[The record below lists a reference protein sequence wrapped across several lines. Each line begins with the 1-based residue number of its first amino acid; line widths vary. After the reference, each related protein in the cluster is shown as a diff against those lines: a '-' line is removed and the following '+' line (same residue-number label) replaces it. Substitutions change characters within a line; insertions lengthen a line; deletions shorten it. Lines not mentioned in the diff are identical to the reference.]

1 MSEIKEGN
9 LAEIK
14 DLSVSFMTDAGSI
27 KAIDKISFEIPRK
40 KVIGV
45 VGESGS
51 GKSVT
56 ARSLIKLL
64 PETATTSGAVYLSN
78 RAGAEELEVLSLSGE
93 QLREMRGA
101 EAAMVFQEP
110 NSVLNP
116 VYTIGWQIEEGLRAH
131 GMKDK
136 KERRAKAIDI
146 LKKVGIPEAET
157 RIDYYPHQFSGG
169 QKQRIVIAMA
179 LVLNPG
185 LILADEP
192 TTALD
197 VTVQAEILDLLRLA
211 RDEFDASVLIIT
223 HNMGVIADIA
233 DQVVVMYRGHVVE
246 QGDVESIFYHPSHPY
261 TQRLLAAVP
270 RIGQKLVVRDVDGK
284 PIDRTSDWHDEP
296 LAVEAKGLTI
306 TYPGHLMQPDF
317 VAVDGIDFAIHR
329 SEVLGLVG
337 ESGSGKSTTGR
348 AIAGLQKVSGG
359 SLNVLGVEMNGVRER
374 DFKPKRADIGFVFQ
388 DPGSSFNPLMTI
400 AENVAEPLIVHR
412 KYSSVADAKEY
423 VGDLLEMVQ
432 LPRAYMSR
440 FPHELSGG
448 QRQRASLARALALKP
463 SLLIADEPTSAL
475 DVLPVQEAAGGDRF
489 RLPVHHPRSGR
500 GGHARRPYHGHAQGT
515 HRRAR
520 RRRRHHAAAEQPVHE
535 ETARLAA
542 GSRPAR
548 TAEAPR
554 PPARAPGRR
563 KRGLAASPSR
573 ITGSAPLAGG
583 HISTPRERRMGGR
596 GATSIGKEL
605 SVGFRTAQ
613 VFEQYEGASHD
624 ERSHHREGQGIRG
637 PRGGERPRRGSGDE
651 RPCEQPF
658 AASQFQRL
666 H

>member
-1 MSEIKEGN
+1 MSIMSEQRQHN
-9 LAEIK
+9 LADIK

-27 KAIDKISFEIPRK
+27 KAVENVNFTIPRK
-40 KVIGV
+40 TVVGV

-56 ARSLIKLL
+56 ARSIIKLL
-64 PETATTSGAVYLSN
+64 PETATTSGAVYLS
-78 RAGAEELEVLSLSGE
+78 RRDGSDGLDVLSLSGE
-93 QLREMRGA
+93 QLRDLRGS

-131 GMKDK
+131 GLKDRK
-136 KERRAKAIDI
+136 KLHAKAVDI
-146 LKKVGIPEAET
+146 LNKVGIPDAET
-157 RIDYYPHQFSGG
+157 RVDYYPHQFSGG

-246 QGDVESIFYHPSHPY
+246 QGTVEQVFYDPKNDY
-261 TQRLLAAVP
+261 TKRLLGAVP
-270 RIGQKLVVRDVDGK
+270 RVGQKLVVRDPDGRVIERK
-284 PIDRTSDWHDEP
+284 SDWREQP
-296 LAVEAKGLTI
+296 VAVEAKGLTI

-317 VAVDGIDFAIHR
+317 KAVDGVDFTIHR

-412 KYSSVADAKEY
+412 KYGSVAEARDY

-432 LPRAYMSR
+432 LPRAYMNR

-448 QRQRASLARALALKP
+448 QRQRASLARGLALKP

-475 DVLPVQEAAGGDRF
+475 DVSVQAKVLELFKRLQAEIGFACLFITHDLAVVDMLADRVMVMHKGRIVEHGDADQIMRHPRNAYTQKLLASLPVPD
-489 RLPVHHPRSGR
+489 
-500 GGHARRPYHGHAQGT
+500 
-515 HRRAR
+515 
-520 RRRRHHAAAEQPVHE
+520 
-535 ETARLAA
+535 
-542 GSRPAR
+542 
-548 TAEAPR
+548 
-554 PPARAPGRR
+554 
-563 KRGLAASPSR
+563 
-573 ITGSAPLAGG
+573 
-583 HISTPRERRMGGR
+583 PRE
-596 GATSIGKEL
+596 
-605 SVGFRTAQ
+605 
-613 VFEQYEGASHD
+613 
-624 ERSHHREGQGIRG
+624 
-637 PRGGERPRRGSGDE
+637 
-651 RPCEQPF
+651 
-658 AASQFQRL
+658 QRL
-666 H
+666 HRAHLHELLASGK

>member
-1 MSEIKEGN
+1 MVQETNGN

-27 KAIDKISFEIPRK
+27 KAVDGIDFTIPRK
-40 KVIGV
+40 KVVGV

-56 ARSLIKLL
+56 ARSIIQLL
-64 PETATTSGAVYLSN
+64 PETATTSGVVYLSK
-78 RAGAEELEVLSLSGE
+78 RDGSDRLDVLSLSGE
-93 QLREMRGA
+93 QLREVRGS

-131 GMKDK
+131 GLTDK
-136 KERRAKAIDI
+136 KELRARAIDI
-146 LKKVGIPEAET
+146 LTKVGIPDAAT
-157 RIDYYPHQFSGG
+157 RVDYYPHQFSGG

-233 DQVVVMYRGHVVE
+233 DEVVVMYRGHVVE
-246 QGDVESIFYHPSHPY
+246 QGSVEQIFYHPEHDY
-261 TQRLLAAVP
+261 TKRLLAAVP
-270 RIGQKLVVRDVDGK
+270 RIGQKLVVRDRDGK
-284 PIDRTSDWHDEP
+284 PVERAVDWREQP
-296 LAVEAKGLTI
+296 VAVEAKNLTI

-317 VAVDGIDFAIHR
+317 KAVDGVDFTIRR

-400 AENVAEPLIVHR
+400 AENVAEPLLVHG
-412 KYSSVADAKEY
+412 KYGSVAEAKDY

-432 LPRAYMSR
+432 LPRAYMNR

-448 QRQRASLARALALKP
+448 QRQRASLARGLALKP
-463 SLLIADEPTSAL
+463 ALLIADEPTSAL
-475 DVLPVQEAAGGDRF
+475 DVSVQAKVLQLFKKLQAEIGFACLFITHDLAVVDMLADRIMVMHQGRIVEHGDADDIMQRPQNPYTRKLLASLPVPD
-489 RLPVHHPRSGR
+489 
-500 GGHARRPYHGHAQGT
+500 
-515 HRRAR
+515 
-520 RRRRHHAAAEQPVHE
+520 
-535 ETARLAA
+535 
-542 GSRPAR
+542 
-548 TAEAPR
+548 
-554 PPARAPGRR
+554 
-563 KRGLAASPSR
+563 
-573 ITGSAPLAGG
+573 
-583 HISTPRERRMGGR
+583 PREQRAHR
-596 GATSIGKEL
+596 AEL
-605 SVGFRTAQ
+605 HELLA
-613 VFEQYEGASHD
+613 
-624 ERSHHREGQGIRG
+624 RE
-637 PRGGERPRRGSGDE
+637 S
-651 RPCEQPF
+651 
-658 AASQFQRL
+658 
-666 H
+666 

>member
-1 MSEIKEGN
+1 MSEQRQHN
-9 LAEIK
+9 LADIK

-27 KAIDKISFEIPRK
+27 KAVENVNFAIPRK
-40 KVIGV
+40 TVVGV

-56 ARSLIKLL
+56 ARSIIKLL
-64 PETATTSGAVYLSN
+64 PETATTSGAVYLS
-78 RAGAEELEVLSLSGE
+78 RRDGSDGLDVLSLSGE
-93 QLREMRGA
+93 QLRDMRGS

-131 GMKDK
+131 GLKDRK
-136 KERRAKAIDI
+136 KLRAKAVDI
-146 LKKVGIPEAET
+146 LNKVGIPDAET
-157 RIDYYPHQFSGG
+157 RVDYYPHQFSGG

-246 QGDVESIFYHPSHPY
+246 QGTVEQVFYDPKNDY
-261 TQRLLAAVP
+261 TKRLLGAVP
-270 RIGQKLVVRDVDGK
+270 RVGQKLVVRDSDGRV
-284 PIDRTSDWHDEP
+284 IERRFDWREQP
-296 LAVEAKGLTI
+296 VAVEAKGLTI

-317 VAVDGIDFAIHR
+317 KAVDGVDFTIHR

-412 KYSSVADAKEY
+412 KYGSVAEARDY

-432 LPRAYMSR
+432 LPRAYMNR

-448 QRQRASLARALALKP
+448 QRQRASLARGLALKP

-475 DVLPVQEAAGGDRF
+475 DVSVQAKVLELFKRLQAEIGFACLFITHDLAVVDMLADRVMVMHKGRIVEHGDADQIMRHPRNAYTQKLLASLPVPD
-489 RLPVHHPRSGR
+489 
-500 GGHARRPYHGHAQGT
+500 
-515 HRRAR
+515 
-520 RRRRHHAAAEQPVHE
+520 
-535 ETARLAA
+535 
-542 GSRPAR
+542 
-548 TAEAPR
+548 
-554 PPARAPGRR
+554 
-563 KRGLAASPSR
+563 
-573 ITGSAPLAGG
+573 
-583 HISTPRERRMGGR
+583 PRE
-596 GATSIGKEL
+596 
-605 SVGFRTAQ
+605 
-613 VFEQYEGASHD
+613 
-624 ERSHHREGQGIRG
+624 
-637 PRGGERPRRGSGDE
+637 
-651 RPCEQPF
+651 
-658 AASQFQRL
+658 QRL
-666 H
+666 HRAHLHELLASGK

>member
-1 MSEIKEGN
+1 MSEPNASSASPSTN

-14 DLSVSFMTDAGSI
+14 DLSVSFITDAGFI
-27 KAIDKISFEIPRK
+27 KAVDGVSFTIPRGT
-40 KVIGV
+40 VVGV

-56 ARSLIKLL
+56 ARSIIKLL
-64 PETATTSGAVYLSN
+64 PETATTSGAVMLSK
-78 RAGAEELEVLSLSGE
+78 RDGTGELDVLSLSGE
-93 QLREMRGA
+93 DLQRMRGS

-136 KERRAKAIDI
+136 KQLRAKAVDI
-146 LKKVGIPEAET
+146 LKKVGIPDAET
-157 RIDYYPHQFSGG
+157 RVDYYPHQFSGG

-211 RDEFDASVLIIT
+211 KDEFGASVLIIT
-223 HNMGVIADIA
+223 HNMGVIADLA

-246 QGDVESIFYHPSHPY
+246 QGDVEQVFYHPNHPY
-261 TQRLLAAVP
+261 TKRLLASVP
-270 RIGQKLVVRDVDGK
+270 RIGQQLVVRDLDGRVIERDGDWRDQ
-284 PIDRTSDWHDEP
+284 PI
-296 LAVEAKGLTI
+296 AVEAKGLTI

-317 VAVDGIDFAIHR
+317 VAVDGIDFTIRR

-359 SLNVLGVEMNGVRER
+359 SLKVLGVEMNGVKER

-400 AENVAEPLIVHR
+400 AQNVAEPLIVHG
-412 KYSSVADAKEY
+412 KYRDVAEAREY

-432 LPRAYMSR
+432 LPRVYMNR

-475 DVLPVQEAAGGDRF
+475 DVSVQAKVLELFKRLQAEIGFACLFITHDLAVVDMLADRVMVMHKGRIVEHGDTEDIMQHPQDPYTRKLLASLPVPD
-489 RLPVHHPRSGR
+489 PREQR
-500 GGHARRPYHGHAQGT
+500 AHREQLHALLAQG
-515 HRRAR
+515 
-520 RRRRHHAAAEQPVHE
+520 
-535 ETARLAA
+535 
-542 GSRPAR
+542 
-548 TAEAPR
+548 
-554 PPARAPGRR
+554 
-563 KRGLAASPSR
+563 
-573 ITGSAPLAGG
+573 
-583 HISTPRERRMGGR
+583 
-596 GATSIGKEL
+596 
-605 SVGFRTAQ
+605 
-613 VFEQYEGASHD
+613 
-624 ERSHHREGQGIRG
+624 
-637 PRGGERPRRGSGDE
+637 
-651 RPCEQPF
+651 
-658 AASQFQRL
+658 
-666 H
+666 

>member
-1 MSEIKEGN
+1 MSEPNASSASPSTN

-14 DLSVSFMTDAGSI
+14 DLSVSFITDAGSI
-27 KAIDKISFEIPRK
+27 KAVDGVSFTIPRGT
-40 KVIGV
+40 VVGV

-56 ARSLIKLL
+56 ARSIIKLL
-64 PETATTSGAVYLSN
+64 PETATTSGAVMLSK
-78 RAGAEELEVLSLSGE
+78 RDGTGELDVLSLSGE
-93 QLREMRGA
+93 DLQRMRGS

-136 KERRAKAIDI
+136 KQLRAKAIDI
-146 LKKVGIPEAET
+146 LKKVGIPDAET
-157 RIDYYPHQFSGG
+157 RVDYYPHQFSGG

-211 RDEFDASVLIIT
+211 KNEFGASVLIIT
-223 HNMGVIADIA
+223 HNMGVIADLA

-246 QGDVESIFYHPSHPY
+246 QGDVEQVFYHPNHDY
-261 TQRLLAAVP
+261 TKRLLASVP
-270 RIGQKLVVRDVDGK
+270 RIGQQLVVRDLDGRVIEREDDWRDQ
-284 PIDRTSDWHDEP
+284 PI
-296 LAVEAKGLTI
+296 AVEAKGLTI

-317 VAVDGIDFAIHR
+317 VAVDGIDFTIRR

-359 SLNVLGVEMNGVRER
+359 SLKVLGVEMNGVKER

-400 AENVAEPLIVHR
+400 AQNVAEPLIVHG
-412 KYSSVADAKEY
+412 KYHDVAEAREY

-432 LPRAYMSR
+432 LPRVYMNR

-475 DVLPVQEAAGGDRF
+475 DVSVQAKVLELFKRLQAEIGFACLFITHDLAVVDMLADRVMVMHKGRIVEHGDTEDIMQHPQDSYTRKLLASLPVPD
-489 RLPVHHPRSGR
+489 PREQR
-500 GGHARRPYHGHAQGT
+500 AHREQLHALLAQG
-515 HRRAR
+515 
-520 RRRRHHAAAEQPVHE
+520 
-535 ETARLAA
+535 
-542 GSRPAR
+542 
-548 TAEAPR
+548 
-554 PPARAPGRR
+554 
-563 KRGLAASPSR
+563 
-573 ITGSAPLAGG
+573 
-583 HISTPRERRMGGR
+583 
-596 GATSIGKEL
+596 
-605 SVGFRTAQ
+605 
-613 VFEQYEGASHD
+613 
-624 ERSHHREGQGIRG
+624 
-637 PRGGERPRRGSGDE
+637 
-651 RPCEQPF
+651 
-658 AASQFQRL
+658 
-666 H
+666 

>member
-1 MSEIKEGN
+1 MSDEQTN
-9 LAEIK
+9 LAQVK

-27 KAIDKISFEIPRK
+27 KAIDKINFTIPRK
-40 KVIGV
+40 TVVGV

-56 ARSLIKLL
+56 ARSIIKLL
-64 PETATTSGAVYLSN
+64 PETATTSGVIYLSN
-78 RAGAEELEVLSLSGE
+78 REGNEQLDVLSLSGE
-93 QLREMRGA
+93 DLRRMRGS

-136 KERRAKAIDI
+136 KELRTKSVDI
-146 LKKVGIPEAET
+146 LKKVGIPDAET

-211 RDEFDASVLIIT
+211 RDEFGASVLIIT

-233 DQVVVMYRGHVVE
+233 DEVVVMYRGHVVE
-246 QGDVESIFYHPSHPY
+246 QGSVEQIFYSPKDDY
-261 TQRLLAAVP
+261 TKRLLAAVP
-270 RIGQKLVVRDVDGK
+270 RIGQKLVVRDEQGK
-284 PIDRTSDWHDEP
+284 VIERSKDWHDQP
-296 LAVEAKGLTI
+296 IAVEAKGLTI
-306 TYPGHLMQPDF
+306 TYPGHLTQPDF
-317 VAVDGIDFAIHR
+317 KAVNGIDFTIRR

-359 SLNVLGVEMNGVRER
+359 SLNVLGVEMNGVKER
-374 DFKPKRADIGFVFQ
+374 QFKPKRADIGFVFQ

-400 AENVAEPLIVHR
+400 AENVAEPLIVHK
-412 KYSSVADAKEY
+412 KYSSVSDASDY

-432 LPRAYMSR
+432 LPRAYMNR

-475 DVLPVQEAAGGDRF
+475 DVSVQAKVLELFKKLQAEIGFACLFITHDLAVVDMLADRIMVMHKGEIVEHGDADQVMNNPQNPYTQKLLASLPVPD
-489 RLPVHHPRSGR
+489 
-500 GGHARRPYHGHAQGT
+500 
-515 HRRAR
+515 
-520 RRRRHHAAAEQPVHE
+520 
-535 ETARLAA
+535 
-542 GSRPAR
+542 
-548 TAEAPR
+548 
-554 PPARAPGRR
+554 
-563 KRGLAASPSR
+563 
-573 ITGSAPLAGG
+573 
-583 HISTPRERRMGGR
+583 PREQREHR
-596 GATSIGKEL
+596 AQLHEL
-605 SVGFRTAQ
+605 LAK
-613 VFEQYEGASHD
+613 
-624 ERSHHREGQGIRG
+624 GI
-637 PRGGERPRRGSGDE
+637 
-651 RPCEQPF
+651 
-658 AASQFQRL
+658 
-666 H
+666 

>member
-1 MSEIKEGN
+1 MSEPNASSASPSTN

-14 DLSVSFMTDAGSI
+14 DLSVSFITDAGSI
-27 KAIDKISFEIPRK
+27 KAVDGVSFTIPRGT
-40 KVIGV
+40 VVGV

-56 ARSLIKLL
+56 ARSIIKLL
-64 PETATTSGAVYLSN
+64 PETATTSGAVMLSK
-78 RAGAEELEVLSLSGE
+78 RDGTGELDVLSLSGE
-93 QLREMRGA
+93 DLQRMRGS

-136 KERRAKAIDI
+136 KQLRAKAIDI
-146 LKKVGIPEAET
+146 LKKVGIPDAET
-157 RIDYYPHQFSGG
+157 RVDYYPHQFSGG

-192 TTALD
+192 TIALD

-211 RDEFDASVLIIT
+211 KDEFGASVLIIT
-223 HNMGVIADIA
+223 HNMGVIADLA

-246 QGDVESIFYHPSHPY
+246 QGDVEQVFYHPNHDY
-261 TQRLLAAVP
+261 TKRLLASVP
-270 RIGQKLVVRDVDGK
+270 RIGQQLVVRDLDGRVIEREDDWRDQ
-284 PIDRTSDWHDEP
+284 PI
-296 LAVEAKGLTI
+296 AVEAKGLTI

-317 VAVDGIDFAIHR
+317 VAVDGIDFTIRR

-359 SLNVLGVEMNGVRER
+359 SLKVLGVEMNGVKER
-374 DFKPKRADIGFVFQ
+374 DFKSKRADIGFVFQ

-400 AENVAEPLIVHR
+400 AQNVAEPLIVHG
-412 KYSSVADAKEY
+412 KYRDVAEAREY

-432 LPRAYMSR
+432 LPRVYMNR

-475 DVLPVQEAAGGDRF
+475 DVSVQAKVLELFKRLQAEIGFACLFITHDLAVVDMLADRVMVMHKGRIVEHGDTEDIMQHPQDPYTRKLLASLPVPD
-489 RLPVHHPRSGR
+489 PREQR
-500 GGHARRPYHGHAQGT
+500 AHREQLHALLAQG
-515 HRRAR
+515 
-520 RRRRHHAAAEQPVHE
+520 
-535 ETARLAA
+535 
-542 GSRPAR
+542 
-548 TAEAPR
+548 
-554 PPARAPGRR
+554 
-563 KRGLAASPSR
+563 
-573 ITGSAPLAGG
+573 
-583 HISTPRERRMGGR
+583 
-596 GATSIGKEL
+596 
-605 SVGFRTAQ
+605 
-613 VFEQYEGASHD
+613 
-624 ERSHHREGQGIRG
+624 
-637 PRGGERPRRGSGDE
+637 
-651 RPCEQPF
+651 
-658 AASQFQRL
+658 
-666 H
+666 

>member
-1 MSEIKEGN
+1 MTAHNEN

-14 DLSVSFMTDAGSI
+14 NLSVSFITDAGSI
-27 KAIDKISFEIPRK
+27 KAVEGVNFTIPRK
-40 KVIGV
+40 TVVGV

-56 ARSLIKLL
+56 ARSIIKLL
-64 PETATTSGAVYLSN
+64 PETATTSGAVYLSKRDGDDSVN
-78 RAGAEELEVLSLSGE
+78 VLSLSGE
-93 QLREMRGA
+93 QLRQMRGS

-136 KERRAKAIDI
+136 KELHAKAIDI
-146 LKKVGIPEAET
+146 LEKVGIPDAQT
-157 RIDYYPHQFSGG
+157 RVNYYPHQFSGG

-246 QGDVESIFYHPSHPY
+246 QGDVNQVFYHPQDDY
-261 TQRLLAAVP
+261 TKRLLGAVP
-270 RIGQKLVVRDVDGK
+270 RIGQKLVITDREGK
-284 PIDRTSDWHDEP
+284 PVERAADWREQP
-296 LAVEAKGLTI
+296 VAVEAKGLTI

-317 VAVDGIDFAIHR
+317 KAVDGVDFTIHR

-348 AIAGLQKVSGG
+348 AIAGLQKVSEG

-400 AENVAEPLIVHR
+400 AENVAEPLIVHH
-412 KYSSVADAKEY
+412 KYGSVAEARNY

-432 LPRAYMSR
+432 LPRTYMNR

-448 QRQRASLARALALKP
+448 QRQRASLARGLALKP

-475 DVLPVQEAAGGDRF
+475 DVSVQAKVLELFKRLQVEIGFACLFITHDLAVVDMLADRIMVMHKGRIVEHGDSDQIMQRPENPYTRKLLASLPVPDPREQQLHRAQLHELLAQEA
-489 RLPVHHPRSGR
+489 
-500 GGHARRPYHGHAQGT
+500 
-515 HRRAR
+515 
-520 RRRRHHAAAEQPVHE
+520 
-535 ETARLAA
+535 
-542 GSRPAR
+542 
-548 TAEAPR
+548 
-554 PPARAPGRR
+554 
-563 KRGLAASPSR
+563 
-573 ITGSAPLAGG
+573 
-583 HISTPRERRMGGR
+583 
-596 GATSIGKEL
+596 
-605 SVGFRTAQ
+605 
-613 VFEQYEGASHD
+613 
-624 ERSHHREGQGIRG
+624 
-637 PRGGERPRRGSGDE
+637 
-651 RPCEQPF
+651 
-658 AASQFQRL
+658 
-666 H
+666 

>member
-1 MSEIKEGN
+1 MSEPNASSASPSTN

-14 DLSVSFMTDAGSI
+14 DLSVSFITDAGSI
-27 KAIDKISFEIPRK
+27 KAVDGVSFTIPRGT
-40 KVIGV
+40 VVGV

-56 ARSLIKLL
+56 ARSIIKLL
-64 PETATTSGAVYLSN
+64 PETATTSGAVMLSK
-78 RAGAEELEVLSLSGE
+78 RDGTGELDVLSLSGE
-93 QLREMRGA
+93 DLQRMRGS

-136 KERRAKAIDI
+136 KQLRAKAIDI
-146 LKKVGIPEAET
+146 LKKVGIPDAET
-157 RIDYYPHQFSGG
+157 RVDYYPHQFSGG

-211 RDEFDASVLIIT
+211 KDEFDASVLIIT
-223 HNMGVIADIA
+223 HNMGVIADLA

-246 QGDVESIFYHPSHPY
+246 QGDVEQVFYHPNHDY
-261 TQRLLAAVP
+261 TKRLLASVP
-270 RIGQKLVVRDVDGK
+270 RIGQQLVVRDLDGRVIEREDDWRDQ
-284 PIDRTSDWHDEP
+284 PI
-296 LAVEAKGLTI
+296 AVEAKGLTI
-306 TYPGHLMQPDF
+306 TYSGHLMQPDF
-317 VAVDGIDFAIHR
+317 VAVDGIDFTIRR

-359 SLNVLGVEMNGVRER
+359 SLKVLGVEMNGVRER

-400 AENVAEPLIVHR
+400 AQNVAEPLIVHG
-412 KYSSVADAKEY
+412 KYRDVAEAREY

-432 LPRAYMSR
+432 LPRVYMNR

-475 DVLPVQEAAGGDRF
+475 DVSVQAKVLELFKRLQAEIGFACLFITHDLAVVDMLADRVMVMHKGRIVEHGDTEDIMQHPRDPYTRKLLASLPVPD
-489 RLPVHHPRSGR
+489 PREQR
-500 GGHARRPYHGHAQGT
+500 AHREQLHALLAQG
-515 HRRAR
+515 
-520 RRRRHHAAAEQPVHE
+520 
-535 ETARLAA
+535 
-542 GSRPAR
+542 
-548 TAEAPR
+548 
-554 PPARAPGRR
+554 
-563 KRGLAASPSR
+563 
-573 ITGSAPLAGG
+573 
-583 HISTPRERRMGGR
+583 
-596 GATSIGKEL
+596 
-605 SVGFRTAQ
+605 
-613 VFEQYEGASHD
+613 
-624 ERSHHREGQGIRG
+624 
-637 PRGGERPRRGSGDE
+637 
-651 RPCEQPF
+651 
-658 AASQFQRL
+658 
-666 H
+666 

>member
-1 MSEIKEGN
+1 MSDEQTN
-9 LAEIK
+9 LAQVK

-27 KAIDKISFEIPRK
+27 KAIDKISFTIPRK
-40 KVIGV
+40 TVVGV

-56 ARSLIKLL
+56 ARSIIKLL
-64 PETATTSGAVYLSN
+64 PETATTSGAIYLSN
-78 RAGAEELEVLSLSGE
+78 REGNEQLDVLSLSGE
-93 QLREMRGA
+93 DLRRMRGS

-136 KERRAKAIDI
+136 KELRAKSVDI
-146 LKKVGIPEAET
+146 LKKVGIPDAET

-211 RDEFDASVLIIT
+211 RDEFGASVLIIT

-233 DQVVVMYRGHVVE
+233 DEVVVMYRGHVVE
-246 QGDVESIFYHPSHPY
+246 QGSVEQIFYSPKDDY
-261 TQRLLAAVP
+261 TKRLLAAVP
-270 RIGQKLVVRDVDGK
+270 RIGQKLVVRDEQGK
-284 PIDRTSDWHDEP
+284 VIERSKDWHDQP
-296 LAVEAKGLTI
+296 IAVEAKGLTI
-306 TYPGHLMQPDF
+306 TYPGHLTQPDF
-317 VAVDGIDFAIHR
+317 KAVNGIDFTIHR
-329 SEVLGLVG
+329 FPKCVGLVG

-359 SLNVLGVEMNGVRER
+359 SLNVLGVEMNGVKER
-374 DFKPKRADIGFVFQ
+374 QFKPKRADIGFVFQ

-400 AENVAEPLIVHR
+400 AENVAEPLIVHK
-412 KYSSVADAKEY
+412 KYSSVSEASDY

-432 LPRAYMSR
+432 LPRAYMNR

-475 DVLPVQEAAGGDRF
+475 DVSVQAKVLELFKKLQAEIGFACLFITHDLAVVDMLADRIMVMHKGEIVEHGDADQVMNNPQNPYTQKLLASLPVPD
-489 RLPVHHPRSGR
+489 
-500 GGHARRPYHGHAQGT
+500 
-515 HRRAR
+515 
-520 RRRRHHAAAEQPVHE
+520 
-535 ETARLAA
+535 
-542 GSRPAR
+542 
-548 TAEAPR
+548 
-554 PPARAPGRR
+554 
-563 KRGLAASPSR
+563 
-573 ITGSAPLAGG
+573 
-583 HISTPRERRMGGR
+583 PREQREHR
-596 GATSIGKEL
+596 AQLHEL
-605 SVGFRTAQ
+605 LSK
-613 VFEQYEGASHD
+613 
-624 ERSHHREGQGIRG
+624 GI
-637 PRGGERPRRGSGDE
+637 
-651 RPCEQPF
+651 
-658 AASQFQRL
+658 
-666 H
+666 

>member
-1 MSEIKEGN
+1 MKTGICT
-9 LAEIK
+9 A
-14 DLSVSFMTDAGSI
+14 V
-27 KAIDKISFEIPRK
+27 
-40 KVIGV
+40 GV
-45 VGESGS
+45 VGGFIASLFGGWDAALTTLLIFMGVDYITGLIVAGVFHRSQKSTDGALES
-51 GKSVT
+51 
-56 ARSLIKLL
+56 
-64 PETATTSGAVYLSN
+64 
-78 RAGAEELEVLSLSGE
+78 RAGWKGLCRKGTTLLVVLVACRLDLVTGSTFIRDTAIIAFIANE
-93 QLREMRGA
+93 
-101 EAAMVFQEP
+101 
-110 NSVLNP
+110 
-116 VYTIGWQIEEGLRAH
+116 TISIIENAGLMGVPIPAVV
-131 GMKDK
+131 
-136 KERRAKAIDI
+136 AKAIDI

-475 DVLPVQEAAGGDRF
+475 DVSVQAKVLELFKKLQVEIGFACLFITHDLAVVDMLADRIMVMHKGRIVEHGDADDIMQRPSNQYTKKLLASLPVPD
-489 RLPVHHPRSGR
+489 PRE
-500 GGHARRPYHGHAQGT
+500 QQK
-515 HRRAR
+515 HRA
-520 RRRRHHAAAEQPVHE
+520 HLHELLAAEN
-535 ETARLAA
+535 AA
-542 GSRPAR
+542 
-548 TAEAPR
+548 
-554 PPARAPGRR
+554 
-563 KRGLAASPSR
+563 
-573 ITGSAPLAGG
+573 
-583 HISTPRERRMGGR
+583 
-596 GATSIGKEL
+596 
-605 SVGFRTAQ
+605 
-613 VFEQYEGASHD
+613 
-624 ERSHHREGQGIRG
+624 
-637 PRGGERPRRGSGDE
+637 
-651 RPCEQPF
+651 
-658 AASQFQRL
+658 
-666 H
+666 

>member
-1 MSEIKEGN
+1 MSDEQTN
-9 LAEIK
+9 LAQVK

-27 KAIDKISFEIPRK
+27 KAIDKISFTIPRK
-40 KVIGV
+40 TVVGV

-56 ARSLIKLL
+56 ARSIIKLL
-64 PETATTSGAVYLSN
+64 PETATTSGVIYLSN
-78 RAGAEELEVLSLSGE
+78 REGNEQLDVLSLSGE
-93 QLREMRGA
+93 DLRRMRGS

-116 VYTIGWQIEEGLRAH
+116 VYTIGWQIEEGLCAH

-136 KERRAKAIDI
+136 KELRAKSVDI
-146 LKKVGIPEAET
+146 LKKVGIPDAET

-211 RDEFDASVLIIT
+211 RDEFGASVLIIT

-233 DQVVVMYRGHVVE
+233 DEVVVMYRGHVVE
-246 QGDVESIFYHPSHPY
+246 QGSVEQIFYSPKDDY
-261 TQRLLAAVP
+261 TKRLLAAVP
-270 RIGQKLVVRDVDGK
+270 RIGQKLVVRDEQGK
-284 PIDRTSDWHDEP
+284 VIERSKDWHDQP
-296 LAVEAKGLTI
+296 IAVEAKGLTI
-306 TYPGHLMQPDF
+306 TYPGHLTQPDF
-317 VAVDGIDFAIHR
+317 KAVNGIDFTIHR

-359 SLNVLGVEMNGVRER
+359 SLNVLGVEMNGVKER
-374 DFKPKRADIGFVFQ
+374 QFKPKRADIGFVFQ

-400 AENVAEPLIVHR
+400 AENVAEPLIVHK
-412 KYSSVADAKEY
+412 KYSSVSEASDY

-432 LPRAYMSR
+432 LPRAYMNR

-475 DVLPVQEAAGGDRF
+475 DVSVQAKVLELFKKLQAEIGFACLFITHDLAVVDMLADRIMVMHKGEIVEHGDADQVMNNPQNPYTQKLLASLPVPD
-489 RLPVHHPRSGR
+489 
-500 GGHARRPYHGHAQGT
+500 
-515 HRRAR
+515 
-520 RRRRHHAAAEQPVHE
+520 
-535 ETARLAA
+535 
-542 GSRPAR
+542 
-548 TAEAPR
+548 
-554 PPARAPGRR
+554 
-563 KRGLAASPSR
+563 
-573 ITGSAPLAGG
+573 
-583 HISTPRERRMGGR
+583 PREQREHR
-596 GATSIGKEL
+596 AQLHEL
-605 SVGFRTAQ
+605 LAK
-613 VFEQYEGASHD
+613 
-624 ERSHHREGQGIRG
+624 GI
-637 PRGGERPRRGSGDE
+637 
-651 RPCEQPF
+651 
-658 AASQFQRL
+658 
-666 H
+666 

>member
-1 MSEIKEGN
+1 MSDEQTN
-9 LAEIK
+9 LAQVK

-27 KAIDKISFEIPRK
+27 KAIDKISFTIPRK
-40 KVIGV
+40 TVVGV

-56 ARSLIKLL
+56 ARSIIKLL
-64 PETATTSGAVYLSN
+64 PETATTSGAIYLSN
-78 RAGAEELEVLSLSGE
+78 REGNEQLDVLSLSGE
-93 QLREMRGA
+93 DLRRMRGS

-136 KERRAKAIDI
+136 KELHAKSVDI
-146 LKKVGIPEAET
+146 LKKVGIPDAET

-211 RDEFDASVLIIT
+211 RDEFGASVLIIT

-233 DQVVVMYRGHVVE
+233 DEVVVMYRGHVVE
-246 QGDVESIFYHPSHPY
+246 QGSVEQIFYSPKDDY
-261 TQRLLAAVP
+261 TKRLLAAVP
-270 RIGQKLVVRDVDGK
+270 RIGQKLVVRDEQGK
-284 PIDRTSDWHDEP
+284 VIERSKDWHDQP
-296 LAVEAKGLTI
+296 IAVEAKGLTI
-306 TYPGHLMQPDF
+306 TYPGHLTQPDF
-317 VAVDGIDFAIHR
+317 KAVNGIDFTIHR

-359 SLNVLGVEMNGVRER
+359 SLNVLGVEMNGVKER
-374 DFKPKRADIGFVFQ
+374 QFKPKRADIGFVFQ

-400 AENVAEPLIVHR
+400 AENVAEPLIVHK
-412 KYSSVADAKEY
+412 KYSSVSEASDY

-432 LPRAYMSR
+432 LPRAYMNR

-475 DVLPVQEAAGGDRF
+475 DVSVQAKVLELFKKLQAEIGFACLFITHDLAVVDMLADRIMVMHKGEIVEHGDADQVMNNPQNPYTQKLLASLPVPD
-489 RLPVHHPRSGR
+489 
-500 GGHARRPYHGHAQGT
+500 
-515 HRRAR
+515 
-520 RRRRHHAAAEQPVHE
+520 
-535 ETARLAA
+535 
-542 GSRPAR
+542 
-548 TAEAPR
+548 
-554 PPARAPGRR
+554 
-563 KRGLAASPSR
+563 
-573 ITGSAPLAGG
+573 
-583 HISTPRERRMGGR
+583 PREQRKHR
-596 GATSIGKEL
+596 AQLHEL
-605 SVGFRTAQ
+605 LAK
-613 VFEQYEGASHD
+613 
-624 ERSHHREGQGIRG
+624 GI
-637 PRGGERPRRGSGDE
+637 
-651 RPCEQPF
+651 
-658 AASQFQRL
+658 
-666 H
+666 

>member
-1 MSEIKEGN
+1 MSEPNASSASPSTN

-14 DLSVSFMTDAGSI
+14 DLSVSFITDAGSI
-27 KAIDKISFEIPRK
+27 KAVDGVSFTIPRGT
-40 KVIGV
+40 VVGV

-56 ARSLIKLL
+56 ARSIIKLL
-64 PETATTSGAVYLSN
+64 PETATTSGAVMLSK
-78 RAGAEELEVLSLSGE
+78 RDGTGELDVLSLSGE
-93 QLREMRGA
+93 DLQRMRGS

-136 KERRAKAIDI
+136 KQLRAKAIDI
-146 LKKVGIPEAET
+146 LKKVGIPDAET
-157 RIDYYPHQFSGG
+157 RVDYYPHQFSGG

-211 RDEFDASVLIIT
+211 KDEFGASVLIIT
-223 HNMGVIADIA
+223 HNMGVIADLA

-246 QGDVESIFYHPSHPY
+246 QGDVEQVFYHPNHDY
-261 TQRLLAAVP
+261 TKRLLASVP
-270 RIGQKLVVRDVDGK
+270 RIGQQLVVRDLDGRVIEREDDWRDQ
-284 PIDRTSDWHDEP
+284 PI
-296 LAVEAKGLTI
+296 AVEAKGLTI

-317 VAVDGIDFAIHR
+317 VAVDGIDFTIRR

-359 SLNVLGVEMNGVRER
+359 SLKVLGVEMNGVKER

-400 AENVAEPLIVHR
+400 AQNVAEPLIVHG
-412 KYSSVADAKEY
+412 KYRDVAEAREY

-432 LPRAYMSR
+432 LPRVYMNR

-475 DVLPVQEAAGGDRF
+475 DVSVQAKVLELFKRLQAEIGFACLFITHDLAVVDMLADRVMVMHKGRIVEHGDTEDIMQHPQDPYTRKLLASLPVPD
-489 RLPVHHPRSGR
+489 
-500 GGHARRPYHGHAQGT
+500 
-515 HRRAR
+515 
-520 RRRRHHAAAEQPVHE
+520 
-535 ETARLAA
+535 
-542 GSRPAR
+542 
-548 TAEAPR
+548 
-554 PPARAPGRR
+554 
-563 KRGLAASPSR
+563 
-573 ITGSAPLAGG
+573 
-583 HISTPRERRMGGR
+583 PREQRAHR
-596 GATSIGKEL
+596 AEL
-605 SVGFRTAQ
+605 RALLAQ
-613 VFEQYEGASHD
+613 
-624 ERSHHREGQGIRG
+624 ER
-637 PRGGERPRRGSGDE
+637 
-651 RPCEQPF
+651 
-658 AASQFQRL
+658 
-666 H
+666 

>member
-1 MSEIKEGN
+1 MSDEQTN
-9 LAEIK
+9 LAQVK

-27 KAIDKISFEIPRK
+27 KAIDKISFTIPRK
-40 KVIGV
+40 TVVGV

-56 ARSLIKLL
+56 ARSIIKLL
-64 PETATTSGAVYLSN
+64 PETATTSGAIYLSN
-78 RAGAEELEVLSLSGE
+78 REGNEQLDVLSLSGE
-93 QLREMRGA
+93 DLRRMRGS

-136 KERRAKAIDI
+136 KELRVKSVDI
-146 LKKVGIPEAET
+146 LKKVGIPDAET

-179 LVLNPG
+179 LVLNPD

-211 RDEFDASVLIIT
+211 RDEFGASVLIIT

-233 DQVVVMYRGHVVE
+233 DEVVVMYRGHVVE
-246 QGDVESIFYHPSHPY
+246 QGSVEQIFYSPKDDY
-261 TQRLLAAVP
+261 TKRLLAAVP
-270 RIGQKLVVRDVDGK
+270 RIGQKLVVRDEQGK
-284 PIDRTSDWHDEP
+284 VIERSKDWHDQP
-296 LAVEAKGLTI
+296 IAVEAKGLTI
-306 TYPGHLMQPDF
+306 TYPGHLTQPDF
-317 VAVDGIDFAIHR
+317 KAVNGIDFTIHR

-359 SLNVLGVEMNGVRER
+359 SLNVLGVEMNGVKER
-374 DFKPKRADIGFVFQ
+374 QFKPKRADIGFVFQ

-400 AENVAEPLIVHR
+400 AENVAEPLIVHK
-412 KYSSVADAKEY
+412 KYSSVSEASDY

-432 LPRAYMSR
+432 LPRAYMNR

-475 DVLPVQEAAGGDRF
+475 DVSVQAKVLELFKKLQAEIGFACLFITHDLAVVDMLADRIMVMHKGEIVEHGDADQVMNNPQNPYTQKLLASLPVPD
-489 RLPVHHPRSGR
+489 
-500 GGHARRPYHGHAQGT
+500 
-515 HRRAR
+515 
-520 RRRRHHAAAEQPVHE
+520 
-535 ETARLAA
+535 
-542 GSRPAR
+542 
-548 TAEAPR
+548 
-554 PPARAPGRR
+554 
-563 KRGLAASPSR
+563 
-573 ITGSAPLAGG
+573 
-583 HISTPRERRMGGR
+583 PREQRKHR
-596 GATSIGKEL
+596 AQLHEL
-605 SVGFRTAQ
+605 LAK
-613 VFEQYEGASHD
+613 
-624 ERSHHREGQGIRG
+624 GI
-637 PRGGERPRRGSGDE
+637 
-651 RPCEQPF
+651 
-658 AASQFQRL
+658 
-666 H
+666 

>member
-1 MSEIKEGN
+1 M
-9 LAEIK
+9 
-14 DLSVSFMTDAGSI
+14 
-27 KAIDKISFEIPRK
+27 
-40 KVIGV
+40 
-45 VGESGS
+45 
-51 GKSVT
+51 
-56 ARSLIKLL
+56 
-64 PETATTSGAVYLSN
+64 YLS
-78 RAGAEELEVLSLSGE
+78 RRDGSDGLDVLSLSGE
-93 QLREMRGA
+93 QLRDMRGS

-131 GMKDK
+131 GLKDRK
-136 KERRAKAIDI
+136 KLRAKAVDI
-146 LKKVGIPEAET
+146 LNKVGIPDAET
-157 RIDYYPHQFSGG
+157 RVDYYPHQFSGG

-246 QGDVESIFYHPSHPY
+246 QGTVEQVFYDPKDDY
-261 TQRLLAAVP
+261 TKRLLGAVP
-270 RIGQKLVVRDVDGK
+270 RVGQKLVVRDPDGRVIERK
-284 PIDRTSDWHDEP
+284 SDWREQP
-296 LAVEAKGLTI
+296 VAVEAKGLTI

-317 VAVDGIDFAIHR
+317 KAVDGVDFTIHR

-412 KYSSVADAKEY
+412 KYGSVAEARDY

-432 LPRAYMSR
+432 LPRAYMNR

-448 QRQRASLARALALKP
+448 QRQRASLARGLALKP

-475 DVLPVQEAAGGDRF
+475 DVSVQAKVLELFKRLQAEIGFACLFITHDLAVVDMLADRVMVMHKGRIVEHGDADQIMRHPRNAYTQKLLASLPVPD
-489 RLPVHHPRSGR
+489 
-500 GGHARRPYHGHAQGT
+500 
-515 HRRAR
+515 
-520 RRRRHHAAAEQPVHE
+520 
-535 ETARLAA
+535 
-542 GSRPAR
+542 
-548 TAEAPR
+548 
-554 PPARAPGRR
+554 
-563 KRGLAASPSR
+563 
-573 ITGSAPLAGG
+573 
-583 HISTPRERRMGGR
+583 PRE
-596 GATSIGKEL
+596 
-605 SVGFRTAQ
+605 
-613 VFEQYEGASHD
+613 
-624 ERSHHREGQGIRG
+624 
-637 PRGGERPRRGSGDE
+637 
-651 RPCEQPF
+651 
-658 AASQFQRL
+658 QRL
-666 H
+666 HRAHLHELLASGK

>member
-1 MSEIKEGN
+1 MSEQRQHN
-9 LAEIK
+9 LADIK

-27 KAIDKISFEIPRK
+27 KAVENVNFTIPRK
-40 KVIGV
+40 TVVGV

-56 ARSLIKLL
+56 ARSIIKLL
-64 PETATTSGAVYLSN
+64 PETATTSGAVYLS
-78 RAGAEELEVLSLSGE
+78 RRDGSDGLDVLSLSGE
-93 QLREMRGA
+93 QLRDMRGS

-131 GMKDK
+131 GLKDRK
-136 KERRAKAIDI
+136 KLHAKAVDI
-146 LKKVGIPEAET
+146 LNKVGIPDAET
-157 RIDYYPHQFSGG
+157 RVDYYPHQFSGG

-246 QGDVESIFYHPSHPY
+246 QGTVEQVFYDPKNDY
-261 TQRLLAAVP
+261 TKRLLGAVP
-270 RIGQKLVVRDVDGK
+270 RVGQKLVVRDSDGRV
-284 PIDRTSDWHDEP
+284 IERRFDWREQP
-296 LAVEAKGLTI
+296 VAVEAKGLTI

-317 VAVDGIDFAIHR
+317 KAVDGVDFTIHR

-412 KYSSVADAKEY
+412 KYGSVAEARDY

-432 LPRAYMSR
+432 LPRAYMNR

-448 QRQRASLARALALKP
+448 QRQRASLARGLALKP

-475 DVLPVQEAAGGDRF
+475 DVSVQAKVLELFKRLQAEIGFACLFITHDLAVVDMLADRVMVMHKGRIVEHGDADQIMRHPRNAYTQKLLASLPVPD
-489 RLPVHHPRSGR
+489 
-500 GGHARRPYHGHAQGT
+500 
-515 HRRAR
+515 
-520 RRRRHHAAAEQPVHE
+520 
-535 ETARLAA
+535 
-542 GSRPAR
+542 
-548 TAEAPR
+548 
-554 PPARAPGRR
+554 
-563 KRGLAASPSR
+563 
-573 ITGSAPLAGG
+573 
-583 HISTPRERRMGGR
+583 PRE
-596 GATSIGKEL
+596 
-605 SVGFRTAQ
+605 
-613 VFEQYEGASHD
+613 
-624 ERSHHREGQGIRG
+624 
-637 PRGGERPRRGSGDE
+637 
-651 RPCEQPF
+651 
-658 AASQFQRL
+658 QRL
-666 H
+666 HRAHLHELLASGK

>member
-1 MSEIKEGN
+1 MSEPNASSASPSTN

-14 DLSVSFMTDAGSI
+14 DLSVSFITDAGSI
-27 KAIDKISFEIPRK
+27 KAVDGVSFTIPRGT
-40 KVIGV
+40 VVGV

-56 ARSLIKLL
+56 ARSIIKLL
-64 PETATTSGAVYLSN
+64 PETATTSGAVMLSK
-78 RAGAEELEVLSLSGE
+78 RDGTGELDVLSLSGE
-93 QLREMRGA
+93 DLQRMRGS

-136 KERRAKAIDI
+136 KQLRAKAIDI
-146 LKKVGIPEAET
+146 LKKVGIPDAET
-157 RIDYYPHQFSGG
+157 RVDYYPHQFSGG

-211 RDEFDASVLIIT
+211 KDEFDASVLIIT
-223 HNMGVIADIA
+223 HNMGVIADLA

-246 QGDVESIFYHPSHPY
+246 QGDVEQVFYHPNHDY
-261 TQRLLAAVP
+261 TKRLLASVP
-270 RIGQKLVVRDVDGK
+270 RIGQQLVVRDLDGRVIEREDDWRDQ
-284 PIDRTSDWHDEP
+284 PI
-296 LAVEAKGLTI
+296 AVEAKGLTI

-317 VAVDGIDFAIHR
+317 VAVDGIDFTIRR

-359 SLNVLGVEMNGVRER
+359 SLKVLGVEMNGVKER

-400 AENVAEPLIVHR
+400 AQNVSEPLIVHG
-412 KYSSVADAKEY
+412 KYHDVAEAREY

-432 LPRAYMSR
+432 LPRVYMNR

-475 DVLPVQEAAGGDRF
+475 DVSVQAKVLELFKRLQAEIGFACLFITHDLAVVDMLADRVMVMHKGRIVEHGDTEDIMQHPQDPYTRKLLASLPVPD
-489 RLPVHHPRSGR
+489 PREQR
-500 GGHARRPYHGHAQGT
+500 AHREQLHALLAQG
-515 HRRAR
+515 
-520 RRRRHHAAAEQPVHE
+520 
-535 ETARLAA
+535 
-542 GSRPAR
+542 
-548 TAEAPR
+548 
-554 PPARAPGRR
+554 
-563 KRGLAASPSR
+563 
-573 ITGSAPLAGG
+573 
-583 HISTPRERRMGGR
+583 
-596 GATSIGKEL
+596 
-605 SVGFRTAQ
+605 
-613 VFEQYEGASHD
+613 
-624 ERSHHREGQGIRG
+624 
-637 PRGGERPRRGSGDE
+637 
-651 RPCEQPF
+651 
-658 AASQFQRL
+658 
-666 H
+666 